1 MIYWEQFPGKVA
13 VATTYADESLTAS
26 RTAQRRGAGFG
37 PLLHFSVAKGFEPE
51 SEAGN
56 RMVVVR
62 LAELRGAGILQIF
75 HRGRLE

>member
-1 MIYWEQFPGKVA
+1 MADP
-13 VATTYADESLTAS
+13 YADESLTAS
-26 RTAQRRGAGFG
+26 RTAQRPGVGFG

-56 RMVVVR
+56 RVVVVR

-75 HRGRLE
+75 HRGKLE